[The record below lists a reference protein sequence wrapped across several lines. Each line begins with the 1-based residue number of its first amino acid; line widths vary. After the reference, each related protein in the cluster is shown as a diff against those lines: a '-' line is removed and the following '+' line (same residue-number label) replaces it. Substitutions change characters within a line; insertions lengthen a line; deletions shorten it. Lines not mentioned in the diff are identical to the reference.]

1 MPRRALLVGLIALSF
16 PGLALAQGRNTKVYY
31 DDAFAFGSKA
41 LEQSRTRYF
50 QVLTTPAPEDPDGQ
64 MVSYWGPQLDDFFVR
79 VCDNLHLRRDE
90 VYRYLLYP
98 RYFAQIEK
106 LVLEGKLHPAASDSL
121 MQMVID
127 VGENGASSPPQPFV
141 LVDPRAAPG
150 SLHASPR
157 VQRRQRFRERHVE
170 ASGDT
175 LFVWLP
181 EDDAR
186 SYQRCVL
193 YRTLHDFLATPIGP
207 TLPEGVLGFVPIHDA
222 SLPIVIYASLGEQ
235 RLRRTA
241 QHEIAHAVVESI
253 ARYLRQMTPTRNRTA
268 QRDSGCTKG
277 WRPGSGGFSMVTHEN
292 YAEYLAFP
300 HGQMEPA
307 LRAALIEL
315 VAENQIDG
323 LAAMSVGART
333 QASAYIEGPA
343 RLVFLAQSF
352 GPEIPKNLLIKYHT
366 NSCGF
371 LDWLEEMTG
380 HGLPALEQLYRR
392 WLRETL
398 WAEYLSTSIPDT
410 IGTVLAQTL
419 SGVQRGDRLLLQRVR
434 RSRQE
439 AVLRQVVPEGEGEE
453 KLLARDLQGI
463 ERLPLFSSPD
473 LRHGRVVA
481 VARHRNRETLLL
493 WDEVGQKR
501 MRTLHELGAVREVRD
516 PRWSP
521 SGSHIVFR
529 VVDRAGR
536 NAIGAL
542 DVERDVAHFLVPYRW
557 AELNHP
563 SFASDSLV
571 LFTSTATS
579 SGRSDVFELELTS
592 GVVCN
597 LTQSAEISESEPLRI
612 NGRLVYLSDAASVPR
627 PVEQI
632 EIGHVRELLDLPFP
646 VSGMQQSDSLLT
658 LVATSV
664 RHHLAP
670 GGRALWGFPLR
681 KLGLD
686 VAAPAVIAVTNPEE
700 MIPNEPHAAD
710 ATIAAALPSQA
721 SAPATDQTAA
731 APNAPT
737 LVTAST
743 SLLDPVAI
751 ASPPVIGL
759 GSDVRGTGEQ
769 AALGVKVSPYKQKWR
784 LMPFGVSLS
793 SASTRTR
800 GATYVGMDTEFH
812 DQAALVAVGQ
822 NGDFDRFGIV
832 QYRNMASRTHWNV
845 GAYYRS
851 LLRSYY
857 DTGITRTYHRNQSES
872 GGLFS
877 AQYHQSLVTRW
888 GAALSVTQRTDTR
901 GLYFRAEDITLKEPE
916 APVAAFRAPGLDP
929 RSWNLSCGGVGDP
942 AMLLDRSP
950 AGIERWAETE
960 KLAARDAEMIFQPT
974 ETYVR
979 PNAEIGVSY
988 SRDTRV
994 WSDTRGPR
1002 TGSLFVATLSSGF
1015 NAWGTR
1021 NFFDAAENDSLSLDM
1036 PPGLD
1041 RMSLNLLFL
1050 THRRVAFFD
1059 VALRA
1064 RAYLNDGPQ
1073 SLVYGVGGLYS
1084 VAGFPQGFLR
1094 GEQVAYSNLEVRAP
1108 FWDYSRFRMPVWS
1121 PVLPAAEGFFYA
1133 DAGIAT
1139 HSRNIYSYGVGLR
1152 LRYGMLSFEW
1162 RQPLRSG
1169 LANQNGFTAAW

>member
-1 MPRRALLVGLIALSF
+1 MPRRVLLVGLFALSF
-16 PGLALAQGRNTKVYY
+16 PGLVLAQGRNTKVYY
-31 DDAFAFGSKA
+31 DDSFAFGSKA

-50 QVLTTPAPEDPDGQ
+50 QMLTTPAPEDPDGQ

-90 VYRYLLYP
+90 IYRYLLYP

-106 LVLEGKLHPAASDSL
+106 LVLEGKLHPATSDSL

-127 VGENGASSPPQPFV
+127 AGESGPPSPQQPLILIDPQ
-141 LVDPRAAPG
+141 AAPG
-150 SLHASPR
+150 PLHASPR
-157 VQRRQRFRERHVE
+157 VQRQQRFRERHVE

-175 LFVWLP
+175 LFIWLP
-181 EDDAR
+181 EADAR
-186 SYQRCVL
+186 NYQRCVL

-207 TLPEGVLGFVPIHDA
+207 SLPEGVLGFVPIQDA

-241 QHEIAHAVVESI
+241 QHEIAHAIVESI
-253 ARYLRQMTPTRNRTA
+253 ARYLRQMTPTRNRAA

-307 LRAALIEL
+307 LRASLIEL

-333 QASAYIEGPA
+333 QASAYVEGPA
-343 RLVFLAQSF
+343 RLVFLAKTF
-352 GPEIPKNLLIKYHT
+352 GREIPKNLLIKYHT

-419 SGVQRGDRLLLQRVR
+419 SGVQRGDQLLLQRVR

-439 AVLRQVVPEGEGEE
+439 AVLCQVVADGKGDE

-493 WDEVGQKR
+493 WDEAGKKR

-521 SGSHIVFR
+521 NGGSIVFR
-529 VVDRAGR
+529 AVDRAGR

-557 AELNHP
+557 AELSHP

-579 SGRSDVFELELTS
+579 TGRSDVFELELAS
-592 GVVCN
+592 GVVRN
-597 LTQSAEISESEPLRI
+597 LTQSPTVSESEPLRI
-612 NGRLVYLSDAASVPR
+612 HGRLVYLSDAAGVPR
-627 PVEQI
+627 PVEQL
-632 EIGHVRELLDLPFP
+632 EVGRVRELLDLPFP

-658 LVATSV
+658 LVATSL

-686 VAAPAVIAVTNPEE
+686 AAEQPAIAAATTDASSPVDAPTADAMVAGVVAAPSLGNTL
-700 MIPNEPHAAD
+700 
-710 ATIAAALPSQA
+710 TL
-721 SAPATDQTAA
+721 APASTL
-731 APNAPT
+731 APNSIFAP
-737 LVTAST
+737 S
-743 SLLDPVAI
+743 AI
-751 ASPPVIGL
+751 TSPPVVGL

-769 AALGVKVSPYKQKWR
+769 AALGVTLLPYKQKWR
-784 LMPFGVSLS
+784 LMPFGLSLS

-812 DQAALVAVGQ
+812 DQAAIVAVGQ

-832 QYRNMASRTHWNV
+832 QYRNSASRTHWNV
-845 GAYYRS
+845 GVYHRS

-872 GGLFS
+872 GALFS

-888 GAALSVTQRTDTR
+888 GTALSLTRRTDTR
-901 GLYFRAEDITLKEPE
+901 GLYFRADDITLKEPE

-929 RSWNLSCGGVGDP
+929 RSWNFSWGGVTDP
-942 AMLLDRSP
+942 ALLLDRSP

-960 KLAARDAEMIFQPT
+960 KVAARDAQMIFQPT
-974 ETYVR
+974 ETFVR
-979 PNAEIGVSY
+979 PNAEVGLSY

-994 WSDTRGPR
+994 WSDTRGPSA
-1002 TGSLFVATLSSGF
+1002 GSLFVAMLASGF

-1021 NFFDAAENDSLSLDM
+1021 NYIDTAENDSLSFDV

-1041 RMSLNLLFL
+1041 RVSLNLLFL

-1094 GEQVAYSNLEVRAP
+1094 GEQAAYTNVELRAP

-1121 PVLPAAEGFFYA
+1121 PVLPAAEGFFFC